1 MNEGKAQKGR
11 KMYHRTARFS
21 LFSLPKRKTETKEDK
36 QRLSIKKKF
45 FRRHISVA
53 IHLLSV
59 AWFRGYS
66 FLQINYLIWRGKKRN
81 CKIELMNELQ
91 WLSTN

>member
-11 KMYHRTARFS
+11 KMYLRTARFS

-45 FRRHISVA
+45 FPRHISVA
-53 IHLLSV
+53 IHLVSCLV
-59 AWFRGYS
+59 QRIF
-66 FLQINYLIWRGKKRN
+66 FFTDKLCHMEGKEK
-81 CKIELMNELQ
+81 EL
-91 WLSTN
+91 

>member
-36 QRLSIKKKF
+36 QRLSIKKKVLPSAHICSNTLTVSCLVQRIF
-45 FRRHISVA
+45 FFTDK
-53 IHLLSV
+53 LSHME
-59 AWFRGYS
+59 
-66 FLQINYLIWRGKKRN
+66 GKEK
-81 CKIELMNELQ
+81 EL
-91 WLSTN
+91 